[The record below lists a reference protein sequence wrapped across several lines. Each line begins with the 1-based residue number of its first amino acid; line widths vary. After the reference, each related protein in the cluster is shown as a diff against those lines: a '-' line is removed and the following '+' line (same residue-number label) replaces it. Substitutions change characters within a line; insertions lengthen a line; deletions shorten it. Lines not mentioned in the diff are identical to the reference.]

1 MKKPARPCSRPQC
14 APRNSEFRSQNR
26 LKISG
31 RNFHGAFAMD
41 PLSPLPPSIQSLAR
55 PAQHNPF
62 PKLSRTRSSAHF
74 DLSGTNRQERL
85 IAISIQ
91 VERRT
96 KSEKFVPI
104 CGINPPVQRE
114 FPRRF
119 PAFQAIYGFN
129 HINFQKALLVP
140 RFLLTLV
147 SPPLYLADCSSKR

>member
-1 MKKPARPCSRPQC
+1 MRKPARPCSRPQC

-41 PLSPLPPSIQSLAR
+41 PLSPLPPSRQSLAR

-74 DLSGTNRQERL
+74 DLSGTNRQGRL
-85 IAISIQ
+85 IAIPAR
-91 VERRT
+91 VERCV

-147 SPPLYLADCSSKR
+147 SPPHYRDQCCSNR